1 MEIVDPKVTIITE
14 TDPLRRI
21 ERCGRVCYRSEER
34 IGPGTARPFVEM
46 LVRRGHT
53 SALEHARVVLG
64 VRDRLALPDWSC
76 TTYADMP
83 YGLQQRSAVPGRP
96 EQVAMNVRDY
106 LAFGGTLDGL
116 ADLRH
121 ATDYMTVEFVTDRAI
136 ANELVRHRVFSFS
149 QESTRYCSYH
159 RGVKFCRPTPFYST
173 RDIQYRHPRQE
184 IWEAAMAEAERR
196 YMDMLAEGAFP
207 PEARNVLPL
216 STATVLVMTGT
227 MRQWRAF
234 LDLRTAPE
242 AHPQMRYLAT
252 ALAKQMEVR

>member
-1 MEIVDPKVTIITE
+1 MEIVDPRVTIITE

-21 ERCGRVCYRSEER
+21 ERCGRVCYRSEGK
-34 IGPGTARPFVEM
+34 IGPDTARPFVEK
-46 LVRRGHT
+46 LVRLGHT
-53 SALEHARVVLG
+53 SVLEHARVVLDI
-64 VRDRLALPDWSC
+64 RDRLALPDWSY
-76 TTYADMP
+76 TAYADMP
-83 YGLQQRSAVPGRP
+83 YGIQQRSAVPGRP

-149 QESTRYCSYH
+149 QESTRYCNYSG
-159 RGVKFCRPTPFYST
+159 GVKFCWPDPFYSDYYT
-173 RDIQYRHPRQE
+173 YSPRRLT
-184 IWEAAMAEAERR
+184 WESAMAEAERR
-196 YMDMLAEGAFP
+196 YMEMLVEGASP
-207 PEARNVLPL
+207 QEARNVLPL
-216 STATVLVMTGT
+216 STATVLIMTGT

-234 LDLRTAPE
+234 LDLRTAPA

-252 ALAKQMEVR
+252 ALDRQIGQTN

>member
-1 MEIVDPKVTIITE
+1 MEIVDPRATIITE

-34 IGPGTARPFVEM
+34 IGPDTARPFVEM
-46 LVRRGHT
+46 LVRLGHT
-53 SALEHARVVLG
+53 SALEHARVVLDI
-64 VRDRLALPDWSC
+64 RDRLALPDWSY

-83 YGLQQRSAVPGRP
+83 YGIQQRSAVPG
-96 EQVAMNVRDY
+96 EHGLVAMNVRDY

-116 ADLRH
+116 AGLRH

-159 RGVKFCRPTPFYST
+159 RGVKFCRPTPFYPT
-173 RDIQYRHPRQE
+173 RDIRHPRQE

-207 PEARNVLPL
+207 QEARNVLPL
-216 STATVLVMTGT
+216 STATVLIMTGT

-234 LDLRTAPE
+234 LDLRTAPA

-252 ALAKQMEVR
+252 ALDRQIGQTN